1 MRILALTD
9 IHGSQMG
16 VNVLNHFMNKHK
28 PDVLAISGD
37 ITHFGPTDWAL
48 RFLET
53 AKIPILLVDGNCD
66 PPDMVK
72 AVLEHP
78 DIDAHTSLEIEEITM
93 VGILFPHEGMD
104 LSGITGA
111 DVVVTHEPPF
121 GYNDA
126 AGGNHVGDRDILA
139 TIKRL
144 EPKLVISGHIH
155 EARGVVEA
163 DDRIYVNPGPARDGF
178 AALIEYGDE
187 VVVELL
193 DLKSKP
199 P

>member
-1 MRILALTD
+1 MKILALTD

-16 VNVLNHFMNKHK
+16 VNVLNHFMKELE
-28 PDVLAISGD
+28 PDVLAIAGD
-37 ITHFGPTDWAL
+37 ITHFGPTDRAL
-48 RFLET
+48 RFLEKV
-53 AKIPILLVDGNCD
+53 KIPVLLVDGNCD

-72 AVLEHP
+72 TVLEHP
-78 DIDAHTSLEIEEITM
+78 GIDAHTFLEMEGIAM
-93 VGILFPHEGMD
+93 VGILFPHEDMD

-111 DVVVTHEPPF
+111 DVVVTHEPPH

-155 EARGVVEA
+155 EARGVVET
-163 DDRIYVNPGPARDGF
+163 DYCTYVNPGPAKDGF

-187 VVVELL
+187 VVVEMLV
-193 DLKSKP
+193 KP
-199 P
+199 IG